1 MPATSTAALSRR
13 HLLLAGMFGATALAG
28 LGTLAPSARAEEGW
42 TEEFMTRD
50 ETREG
55 FLLDAMDDWQ
65 VDNAKFI
72 IAVIKG
78 HELDEEA
85 AIITLATAIVE
96 SWLRNYEPAVDHDS
110 GGLFQQR
117 PSMGWGSY
125 DEVRHKKR
133 AIDAFLGL
141 GDHSEAPGLLD
152 LAPDYHEWAP
162 GEAAQAVQI
171 SAHPERYAE
180 QIPAAR
186 TLWDRYAE
194 DVSPYTD

>member
-117 PSMGWGSY
+117 PSMGWGTY
-125 DEVRHKKR
+125 DEVRHKIGR
-133 AIDAFLGL
+133 A
-141 GDHSEAPGLLD
+141 SCR
-152 LAPDYHEWAP
+152 
-162 GEAAQAVQI
+162 
-171 SAHPERYAE
+171 ER
-180 QIPAAR
+180 
-186 TLWDRYAE
+186 
-194 DVSPYTD
+194 V